1 MATTDNW
8 KELEKKYYM
17 QVVNRMPPV
26 LVRGEGTKV
35 FDNDGNSYLDFT
47 AGWAVLNLG
56 HNHPKVTKAIQEQA
70 SKILQ
75 MSNLFYTTP
84 QLPLAKT
91 LIDNSDLDRVFF
103 CNSGAEANE
112 GACKVARKWGKK
124 HLNGAYEI
132 ITALNSFHGR
142 TQAMMAATGQP
153 HYQDNWKPLM
163 PGFVNVEFDNLQ
175 AIKDAY
181 DKDKTCAVLLEPI
194 QGEGGVNV
202 PAKDY
207 LREVMEFCHEK
218 NILFMLDEVQTGMG
232 RLGTLFGYQ
241 KFEGVQPDVMTLA
254 KALGAGTPLG
264 AFLTK
269 DSCDVLEP
277 GDHGSTFGGNAL
289 TTAAGAAAAKVI
301 VEENIPELA
310 EETGDYLIDR
320 LEELSST
327 FHGLV
332 TDIRGKGL
340 LVGFEMNQ
348 DIAGAIVTKSLDDGL
363 LINAVRPNMIRFMPP
378 LNVTKDE
385 VDESI
390 RIIKKAIE
398 SIIS

>member
-1 MATTDNW
+1 MTTTENW
-8 KELEKKYYM
+8 KKLENKYYM

-26 LVRGEGTKV
+26 LISGEGTKV

-56 HNHPKVTKAIQEQA
+56 HNHPAVTKAIQDQS

-84 QLPLAKT
+84 QLNLAKT

-112 GACKVARKWGKK
+112 GACKVARKWGSK

-153 HYQDNWKPLM
+153 LYQEKWKPLM
-163 PGFVNVEFDNLQ
+163 PGFVNVEFNNLE
-175 AIKDAY
+175 AIKNAY
-181 DKDKTCAVLLEPI
+181 DEDKTCAVLLEPL

-202 PAKDY
+202 PSENY
-207 LREVMEFCHEK
+207 LKEVMEFCHEK

-241 KFEGVQPDVMTLA
+241 SFKGVEPDVMTLA

-269 DSCDVLEP
+269 DSCVLEP

-301 VEENIPELA
+301 VEENISKLA
-310 EETGDYLIDR
+310 EENGRYLVGKLTGFKSKFND
-320 LEELSST
+320 
-327 FHGLV
+327 LV
-332 TDIRGKGL
+332 TDVRGMGL
-340 LVGFEMNQ
+340 LVGLEMNQ
-348 DIAGAIVTKSLDDGL
+348 DIAGAVVTKCLEEGL

-378 LNVTKDE
+378 LNVTKNEMDE
-385 VDESI
+385 AMKTLEKVVQ
-390 RIIKKAIE
+390 AV
-398 SIIS
+398 IS

>member
-1 MATTDNW
+1 MTTTENW
-8 KELEKKYYM
+8 KKLENKYYM

-26 LVRGEGTKV
+26 LINGEGTKV

-56 HNHPKVTKAIQEQA
+56 HNHPAVTKAIQDQS

-84 QLPLAKT
+84 QLNLAKT

-112 GACKVARKWGKK
+112 GACKVARKWGSK

-153 HYQDNWKPLM
+153 LYQEKWKPLM
-163 PGFVNVEFDNLQ
+163 PGFVNVEFNNLE
-175 AIKDAY
+175 AIKNAY
-181 DKDKTCAVLLEPI
+181 DEDKTCAVLLEPL

-202 PAKDY
+202 PSENY
-207 LREVMEFCHEK
+207 LKEVMEFCHEK

-241 KFEGVQPDVMTLA
+241 SFKGVEPDVMTLA

-269 DSCDVLEP
+269 DSCVLEP

-301 VEENIPELA
+301 VEENISKLA
-310 EETGDYLIDR
+310 EENGRYLVGKLTEFKSKFND
-320 LEELSST
+320 
-327 FHGLV
+327 LV
-332 TDIRGKGL
+332 TDVRGMGL
-340 LVGFEMNQ
+340 LVGLEMNQ
-348 DIAGAIVTKSLDDGL
+348 DIAGAVVTKCLEEGL

-378 LNVTKDE
+378 LNVTKNEMDE
-385 VDESI
+385 AMGTLEKVVQ
-390 RIIKKAIE
+390 AV
-398 SIIS
+398 IS

>member
-1 MATTDNW
+1 MPTTENW
-8 KELEKKYYM
+8 KKLEEKYYM

-26 LVRGEGTKV
+26 LVDADGTKV
-35 FDNDGNSYLDFT
+35 FDDEGNSYLDFT

-56 HNHPKVTKAIQEQA
+56 HNHPAVTKAIQEQA
-70 SKILQ
+70 SKIMQ

-84 QLPLAKT
+84 QLPLAKI

-124 HLNGAYEI
+124 HLNGAYEV

-153 HYQDNWKPLM
+153 HYQNNWKPLM
-163 PGFVNVEFDNLQ
+163 PGFVNVEFNNLE
-175 AIKDAY
+175 AIKNAY
-181 DKDKTCAVLLEPI
+181 DKDKTCAVLLEPV

-202 PAKDY
+202 PSENYLKD
-207 LREVMEFCHEK
+207 VMEFCHEK

-241 KFEGVQPDVMTLA
+241 KFKDVQPDVMTLA

-269 DSCDVLEP
+269 DSCDVFEP

-289 TTAAGAAAAKVI
+289 TTAAGGAAAKVI
-301 VEENIPELA
+301 VEQNIPQLA
-310 EETGDYLIDR
+310 EENGEYIVAKLIKLKSQFGDLII
-320 LEELSST
+320 
-327 FHGLV
+327 
-332 TDIRGKGL
+332 DIRGKGL
-340 LVGFEMNQ
+340 LIGLEMNQ
-348 DIAGAIVTKSLDDGL
+348 DIAGEIVKESLKNGL

-378 LNVTKDE
+378 LNVAKNEIDE
-385 VDESI
+385 ALETLEKV
-390 RIIKKAIE
+390 IKL
-398 SIIS
+398 IIS

>member
-1 MATTDNW
+1 MTTTENW
-8 KELEKKYYM
+8 KKLENKYYM

-26 LVRGEGTKV
+26 LISGEGTKV

-56 HNHPKVTKAIQEQA
+56 HNHPAVTKAIQDQS

-84 QLPLAKT
+84 QLNLAKT

-112 GACKVARKWGKK
+112 GACKVARKWGSK

-153 HYQDNWKPLM
+153 LYQEKWKPLM
-163 PGFVNVEFDNLQ
+163 PGFVNVEFNNLE
-175 AIKDAY
+175 AIKNAY
-181 DKDKTCAVLLEPI
+181 DEDKTCAVLLEPL

-202 PAKDY
+202 PSENY
-207 LREVMEFCHEK
+207 LKEVMEFCHEK

-241 KFEGVQPDVMTLA
+241 SFKGVEPDVMTLA

-269 DSCDVLEP
+269 DSCVLEP

-301 VEENIPELA
+301 VEENISKLA
-310 EETGDYLIDR
+310 EENGRYLVGKLTEFKSKFND
-320 LEELSST
+320 
-327 FHGLV
+327 LV
-332 TDIRGKGL
+332 TDVRGMGL
-340 LVGFEMNQ
+340 LVGLEMNQ
-348 DIAGAIVTKSLDDGL
+348 DIAGAVVTKCLEEGL

-378 LNVTKDE
+378 LNVTKNEMDE
-385 VDESI
+385 AMKTLEKVVQ
-390 RIIKKAIE
+390 AV
-398 SIIS
+398 IS

>member
-1 MATTDNW
+1 MPTTENW
-8 KELEKKYYM
+8 KKLEEKYYM

-26 LVRGEGTKV
+26 LVDADGTKV
-35 FDNDGNSYLDFT
+35 FDNEGNSYLDFT

-56 HNHPKVTKAIQEQA
+56 HNHPEVTKAIQEQA
-70 SKILQ
+70 SKIMQ

-84 QLPLAKT
+84 QLPLAKI

-112 GACKVARKWGKK
+112 GACKVAKKWGKK

-153 HYQDNWKPLM
+153 HYQNNWKPLM
-163 PGFVNVEFDNLQ
+163 PGFVNVEFDNLE
-175 AIKDAY
+175 AIKNAY
-181 DKDKTCAVLLEPI
+181 DKNKTCAVLLEPI

-202 PAKDY
+202 PSENYLKD
-207 LREVMEFCHEK
+207 VMEFCHEK

-241 KFEGVQPDVMTLA
+241 KFEDVQPDVMTLA

-269 DSCDVLEP
+269 DSCDVFEP

-289 TTAAGAAAAKVI
+289 TTAAGGAAAKVI
-301 VEENIPELA
+301 VEQNIPQLA
-310 EETGDYLIDR
+310 EENGEYIVSKLTKLKPQFGDL
-320 LEELSST
+320 
-327 FHGLV
+327 F
-332 TDIRGKGL
+332 TDIRGMGL
-340 LVGFEMNQ
+340 LIGLEMNQ
-348 DIAGAIVTKSLDDGL
+348 DIAGEIVKESLKNGL

-378 LNVTKDE
+378 LNVAKNEIDE
-385 VDESI
+385 ALETLEKV
-390 RIIKKAIE
+390 IK